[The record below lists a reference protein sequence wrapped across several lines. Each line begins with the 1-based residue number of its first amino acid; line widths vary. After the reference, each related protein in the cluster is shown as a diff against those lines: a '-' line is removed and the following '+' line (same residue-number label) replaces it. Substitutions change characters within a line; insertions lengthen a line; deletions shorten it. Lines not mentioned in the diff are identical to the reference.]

1 MYTYAYTYT
10 NRTYK
15 LFIIIIK
22 YVQLEVAIASE
33 ATSSAG
39 VQCIKR
45 SLHSSNNGCFSG
57 KINSSCIDLH
67 KDLNS
72 FSVAQKKH

>member
-1 MYTYAYTYT
+1 M
-10 NRTYK
+10 
-15 LFIIIIK
+15 IIIK
-22 YVQLEVAIASE
+22 YLQLAAAIASE
-33 ATSSAG
+33 TSSAG
-39 VQCIKR
+39 DQCAKR
-45 SLHSSNNGCFSG
+45 SVHNSNNGCFSG